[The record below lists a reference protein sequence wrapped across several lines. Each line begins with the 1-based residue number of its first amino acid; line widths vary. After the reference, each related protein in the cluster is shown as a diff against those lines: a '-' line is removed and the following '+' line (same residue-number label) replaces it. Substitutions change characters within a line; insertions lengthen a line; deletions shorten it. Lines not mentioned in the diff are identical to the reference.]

1 MIPQNIIE
9 EIDLIGKN
17 LMLNTKECKTQE
29 EGDRM
34 IAKASSRITELLKP
48 YKK

>member
-9 EIDLIGKN
+9 EIDLIERN
-17 LMLNTKECKTQE
+17 LMLNIKECKTQE
-29 EGDRM
+29 EGDSM
-34 IAKASSRITELLKP
+34 IAQASSRITELLKP